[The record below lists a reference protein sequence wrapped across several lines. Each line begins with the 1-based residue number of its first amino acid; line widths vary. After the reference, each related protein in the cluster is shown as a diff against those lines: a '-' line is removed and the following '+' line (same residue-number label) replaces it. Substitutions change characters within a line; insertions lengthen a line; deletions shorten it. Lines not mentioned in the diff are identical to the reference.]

1 MTGSIVIRPL
11 ALSDVEQLLSW
22 AKDEGWNPGLD
33 DAAAFYVADPDG
45 FLGCFV
51 DGEMVAGIS
60 AVRYGSNFGF
70 IGLYISHPDSR
81 GKGYGRRVWDAGMAL
96 LDGRTIGFDGVP
108 EQQANYRSMGFAA
121 VSETFRWSGTHAGTA
136 TPAPDVIDV
145 TPSLLPAIAA
155 FDRNFFAEARQAF
168 LNAWLS
174 PPRVARALVR
184 NGEIQGYAVAR
195 ACHDGFKIGPLFAQ
209 SPADARLL
217 LDALAAISGGQT
229 LHIDVPAGQTAFS
242 DDLQAL
248 GFVRGFA
255 TARMYKGPPPALNQT
270 GIFGITSLE
279 LG

>member
-1 MTGSIVIRPL
+1 MIGSIVIRPL
-11 ALSDVEQLLSW
+11 ALAEVQQLLCW
-22 AKDEGWNPGLD
+22 AKHEGWNPGLD
-33 DAAAFYVADPDG
+33 DAAAFYAADPEG

-51 DGEMVAGIS
+51 DDKLAAGIS

-70 IGLYISHPDSR
+70 TGLYITRPGSR

-96 LDGRTIGFDGVP
+96 LDGRTIGLDGVP
-108 EQQANYRSMGFAA
+108 EQQANYRRMGFAA
-121 VSETFRWSGTHAGTA
+121 VSETFRWSGVHAGTA
-136 TPAPDVIDV
+136 TSDTDVIDV
-145 TPSLLPAIAA
+145 MPSLLPAIAA
-155 FDRNFFAEARQAF
+155 FDRNFFAEARDAF
-168 LNAWLS
+168 LNAWLA
-174 PPRVARALVR
+174 PPRVARAIVR

-195 ACHDGFKIGPLFAQ
+195 ACHDGVKIGPLFAQ
-209 SPADARLL
+209 TPADAKLL
-217 LDALAAISGGQT
+217 LDTLAATSDGQT

-255 TARMYKGPPPALNQT
+255 TARMYKGPPPALNQA